1 MAVSDSVASASA
13 SATASALAL
22 SLALALA
29 LRGVASASASASHV
43 TGFDFE
49 ECRGTAGRCAGGRGG
64 KENGGLQSR
73 QKVFHKIMRSSP
85 HPKPPMGDPREAV
98 GDLMGLKGKMVGGPF
113 WKLQKT

>member
-1 MAVSDSVASASA
+1 MVGGAPGGPTKNHQNHQRANVA
-13 SATASALAL
+13 
-22 SLALALA
+22 
-29 LRGVASASASASHV
+29 
-43 TGFDFE
+43 
-49 ECRGTAGRCAGGRGG
+49 AGRCAGGRGG

>member
-49 ECRGTAGRCAGGRGG
+49 ECRGTAGRCAG
-64 KENGGLQSR
+64 R

-85 HPKPPMGDPREAV
+85 HPKHPMGYPREAV
-98 GDLMGLKGKMVGGPF
+98 GDLMRLKGKMVGGPF